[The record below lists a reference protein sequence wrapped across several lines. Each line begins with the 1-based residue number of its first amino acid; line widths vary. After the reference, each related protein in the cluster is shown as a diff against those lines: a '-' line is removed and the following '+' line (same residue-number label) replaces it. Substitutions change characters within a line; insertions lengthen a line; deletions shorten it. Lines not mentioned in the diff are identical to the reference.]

1 MREIVFD
8 TETTG
13 FEPGEGHRIV
23 EIGLVELMDHFPTGR
38 SKQFYLNPER
48 DVPIESQRVHGLSAE
63 FLADKPLFAHV
74 ADEFLEFVGDA
85 VLVIHN
91 ASFDMKFINAE
102 LIRVGRTPLSMART
116 VDTIEIAKRKLPGAR
131 YSLDELCRR
140 FSIDLS
146 AREKHGAL
154 LDAELTAQVYLELV
168 GGRQRGLA
176 LAPVEIAVEQQGCV
190 RVIDQGPGI
199 PEAERE
205 LIFQRFW
212 RGDRQRA
219 DGAGL
224 GLSIVRGVVEDH
236 GGTIEVADQP
246 TGGTQFTMCLALA
259 KPGFSSRNEAIDS
272 KNPSQLQPTSS

>member
-1 MREIVFD
+1 MSESGKREVPMREIVFD

-63 FLADKPLFAHV
+63 FLSDKPLFAHV
-74 ADEFLEFVGDA
+74 VEEFLEFVGDA

-102 LIRVGRTPLSMART
+102 LTRVGRTPLSMART
-116 VDTIEIAKRKLPGAR
+116 VDTIEIAKRKIPGAR
-131 YSLDELCRR
+131 YSLDELCKR
-140 FSIDLS
+140 FGIDLT
-146 AREKHGAL
+146 ARSKHGAL

-176 LAPVEIAVEQQGCV
+176 LAPIEIV
-190 RVIDQGPGI
+190 
-199 PEAERE
+199 AEVNDKECDRA
-205 LIFQRFW
+205 
-212 RGDRQRA
+212 RQRPA
-219 DGAGL
+219 PLAPRITDEEAGRHAAFVAAELGDGA
-224 GLSIVRGVVEDH
+224 IWK
-236 GGTIEVADQP
+236 
-246 TGGTQFTMCLALA
+246 LA
-259 KPGFSSRNEAIDS
+259 
-272 KNPSQLQPTSS
+272 

>member
-48 DVPIESQRVHGLSAE
+48 DVPIESQRIHGLSAE
-63 FLADKPLFAHV
+63 FLGDKPLFAHV
-74 ADEFLEFVGDA
+74 VEEFLEFVGDA

-102 LIRVGRTPLSMART
+102 LSRLGRAPLSMART
-116 VDTIEIAKRKLPGAR
+116 VDTIEIAKRKIPGAR
-131 YSLDELCRR
+131 YSLDELCKR
-140 FSIDLS
+140 FSIDLA
-146 AREKHGAL
+146 ARSKHGAL

-176 LAPVEIAVEQQGCV
+176 LAPIETAAETRDDERGC
-190 RVIDQGPGI
+190 
-199 PEAERE
+199 A
-205 LIFQRFW
+205 
-212 RGDRQRA
+212 RQRPA
-219 DGAGL
+219 PLAPRITTEEAARHAVFVAAELGEGAIWKL
-224 GLSIVRGVVEDH
+224 G
-236 GGTIEVADQP
+236 
-246 TGGTQFTMCLALA
+246 
-259 KPGFSSRNEAIDS
+259 
-272 KNPSQLQPTSS
+272 